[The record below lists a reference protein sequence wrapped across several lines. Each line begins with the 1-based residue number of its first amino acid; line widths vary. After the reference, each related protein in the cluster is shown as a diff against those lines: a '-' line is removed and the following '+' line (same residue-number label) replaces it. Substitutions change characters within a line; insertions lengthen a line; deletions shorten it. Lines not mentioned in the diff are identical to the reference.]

1 MIGSAANGS
10 WGPEAEQGEQGAW
23 GGVSSDAESIV
34 HLSLLNSAPSSNKS
48 SEAGV

>member
-10 WGPEAEQGEQGAW
+10 WGPEAEQGAW